1 MELAQARPNYK
12 FAQAC
17 EIALTSVYTRIMLS
31 TTLFPGYD
39 NPAKPGD
46 KLVSLHKDLTAL

>member
-1 MELAQARPNYK
+1 MELAQACPNYK

-39 NPAKPGD
+39 NHAKPGD